1 MKISYYI
8 FLSFVSILALF
19 ALTTYINFKLSKD
32 ITEDSEYFTRSTEII
47 RKSNRFQRNML
58 NMVSGLRGYLITGE
72 NSFVES
78 YGMAG
83 KENDSILQELSPML
97 TDSSQVQLLAEIK
110 QLNDRWTDAY
120 TEPLRQAKLLSAN
133 SRASLDSFN
142 KIYKEKIA
150 TGAEKEMQ
158 STLQDKFRQFS
169 AYEYNIRNTRKNEL
183 TRTVNKTRRLSFL
196 FTGISVI
203 AACAVVFFLVRKI
216 SGRINRMVGM
226 ANTIA
231 SGKYDTNIEAVG
243 NDELSELAR
252 SLNHMAAEL
261 SKNIS
266 LLQQSNAELDQF
278 AHIVSHDMKSPLR
291 GIANVVN
298 WIEED
303 HEQELGTKLREYLEL
318 IKGRITRAENLI
330 EGLLAYARIDKEH
343 FEQEDV
349 NVNELVNEILENNTD
364 KNIEAVA
371 TQLPVVHTERVLLF
385 QVFSNI
391 ISNAVKY
398 NDKEVLLLHISS
410 RDHTDRY
417 EFHISDNGMGI
428 PEKHYKRIFTI
439 FQTLKEKDSL
449 ESTGVGLAIVKKILD
464 SKGQT
469 IKVRSEEGKGSVFS
483 FTWPKA

>member
-8 FLSFVSILALF
+8 FLSFVSILVLF

-78 YGMAG
+78 YDMAG
-83 KENDSILQELSPML
+83 KENDSILLELSPML
-97 TDSSQVQLLAEIK
+97 TDSSQIRLLSEIK
-110 QLNDRWTDAY
+110 QLNDQWTDAY
-120 TEPLRQAKLLSAN
+120 TEPLRRAKLLSSN
-133 SRASLDSFN
+133 SSASLDTFN
-142 KIYKEKIA
+142 RIYKEKIA

-158 STLQDKFRQFS
+158 ARLQEKFRQFS
-169 AYEYNIRNTRKNEL
+169 AYEYNVRNTRKNEL
-183 TRTVNKTRRLSFL
+183 THTVNKTRRLSFL

-203 AACAVVFFLVRKI
+203 AALAVVFFLVRKI

-231 SGKYDTNIEAVG
+231 AGKYDTNIDAVG

-252 SLNHMAAEL
+252 SLNHMAAKL

-266 LLQQSNAELDQF
+266 LLRQSNAELDQF

-303 HEQELGTKLREYLEL
+303 HQQELGTKLREYLEL

-349 NVNELVNEILENNTD
+349 DVNELVNEILDNNAD

-371 TQLPVVHTERVLLF
+371 AQLPVVHTERVLLF

-398 NDKEVLLLHISS
+398 NDKEVLLLHISY
-410 RDHTDRY
+410 REQADKY

-439 FQTLKEKDSL
+439 FQTLKEKDSF

-483 FTWPKA
+483 FTWPKI